1 MFDLRY
7 HVASLAA
14 VFLALVLGIVV
25 GAAISD
31 PGLAERTE
39 QENLREQI
47 DRLNRALEGAELSAR
62 QGESAQAFARAA
74 YEPLMRD
81 RLAGKRIVVVSVG
94 AVDDRV
100 EEAVEAVRDAG
111 GSIVR
116 MRALKLPADAAPIE
130 RAIAARPALE
140 GYLGPGHLDDV
151 GRDFGREL
159 VDGGDA
165 TPLGDV
171 LSDVLVQERGR
182 DSTGS
187 ADAVVVAR
195 PAVPQQGPLARF
207 VLGLYEGL
215 SGIERAVGVEL
226 SSAERPAL
234 PAFNRAGLST
244 VGGIDTAAGKVA
256 LAVLLAGGR
265 PGDYGLAG
273 ADGVVPPIE
282 PVVRP
287 ANADS

>member
-100 EEAVEAVRDAG
+100 EEAVKAVRDAG

-116 MRALKLPADAAPIE
+116 MRALKLPPDAAPIE
-130 RAIAARPALE
+130 RALAGRPALE

-159 VDGGDA
+159 VDGGA
-165 TPLGDV
+165 TPLGDA

-182 DSTGS
+182 DSKGS
-187 ADAVVVAR
+187 ADAIVVAR

-207 VLGLYEGL
+207 VLGLYDGL
-215 SGIERAVGVEL
+215 SGLERAVGVEL

-234 PAFNRAGLST
+234 SAFGRAGLST
-244 VGGIDTAAGKVA
+244 VGGVDTAVGKVA

-287 ANADS
+287 ANADG